1 MQRTRRVWLECLGRQ
16 QRRTSVVVGGS
27 DNTCSAATLGAVALE
42 HTVTRLRSTLI
53 NFKGLIKAPEG
64 MALPGLNFLTTSKV
78 MILLTRNATT
88 MSTMK
93 TSGSSTLV
101 IVTVLN
107 VLAIMTS
114 IMTTSDS
121 VVTIV
126 VIILMRPSRHEG
138 VVKESLSDSEPRAT
152 AWEQY
157 DNHRHAYSSDQ

>member
-1 MQRTRRVWLECLGRQ
+1 M
-16 QRRTSVVVGGS
+16 
-27 DNTCSAATLGAVALE
+27 
-42 HTVTRLRSTLI
+42 TRLRSTLI

-101 IVTVLN
+101 MVTVLN

-114 IMTTSDS
+114 IMTASDS